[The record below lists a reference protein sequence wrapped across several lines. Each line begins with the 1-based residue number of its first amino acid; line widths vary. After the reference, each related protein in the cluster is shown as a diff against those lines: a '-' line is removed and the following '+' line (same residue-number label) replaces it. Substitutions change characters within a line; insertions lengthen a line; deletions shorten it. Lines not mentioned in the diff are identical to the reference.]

1 MIIISRYYLENMLSC
16 LQVLLYGSAFIST
29 ILYITNMLITL
40 ILLPILGALVL
51 TTMQDST
58 AADTSR
64 IKRTALLTTLL
75 TWFLSVIMWAQFDSS
90 FGGYQFV
97 STGSLAQPGF
107 LSLRLGV
114 DGLSLYFVILTTFT
128 LPFCILASW
137 ENVQHSIKSFMIS
150 FLVFESFT
158 ILVFVVLDVVAFY
171 VAFEAVL
178 IPLFLIVGIWG
189 ATPARV
195 RASFLLFLYTL
206 FGSLFMLLSFVSLYY
221 ITGTTDI
228 ETLSTVDLSFDT
240 QKILWLGIFLSFA
253 IKTPLVPFHIWLSRA
268 HVEAPAA
275 GSMVLAGLV
284 LKLASYGILRVLIPI
299 LPEATAEFAPLA
311 MAMGAI
317 SIVYASLSCLRQ
329 TDFKCLIAMS
339 SVAHMGVVILGLFS
353 NTVVGIEGAILLS
366 IAHGFVSP
374 AMFFLV
380 GSVMYDRF
388 HSRVIK
394 YYRGLTTLMPM
405 FSAMFFVFTT
415 ANMGTPGISVNWAGE
430 FMCLAGSFQL
440 NPFVTVIGATSIVL
454 SACYSIFLYNR
465 ISFGSYSPYLS
476 WTTDLTRREFMILL
490 TMLIPTV
497 FFGLYPNLILND
509 LHFTVSNLIY

>member
-1 MIIISRYYLENMLSC
+1 MCIR
-16 LQVLLYGSAFIST
+16 
-29 ILYITNMLITL
+29 
-40 ILLPILGALVL
+40 
-51 TTMQDST
+51 DS
-58 AADTSR
+58 
-64 IKRTALLTTLL
+64 
-75 TWFLSVIMWAQFDSS
+75 
-90 FGGYQFV
+90 
-97 STGSLAQPGF
+97 
-107 LSLRLGV
+107 
-114 DGLSLYFVILTTFT
+114 
-128 LPFCILASW
+128 
-137 ENVQHSIKSFMIS
+137 
-150 FLVFESFT
+150 
-158 ILVFVVLDVVAFY
+158 
-171 VAFEAVL
+171 
-178 IPLFLIVGIWG
+178 
-189 ATPARV
+189 
-195 RASFLLFLYTL
+195 
-206 FGSLFMLLSFVSLYY
+206 
-221 ITGTTDI
+221 
-228 ETLSTVDLSFDT
+228 
-240 QKILWLGIFLSFA
+240 
-253 IKTPLVPFHIWLSRA
+253 
-268 HVEAPAA
+268 
-275 GSMVLAGLV
+275 
-284 LKLASYGILRVLIPI
+284 
-299 LPEATAEFAPLA
+299 
-311 MAMGAI
+311 
-317 SIVYASLSCLRQ
+317 
-329 TDFKCLIAMS
+329 
-339 SVAHMGVVILGLFS
+339 S

>member
-1 MIIISRYYLENMLSC
+1 ML
-16 LQVLLYGSAFIST
+16 T
-29 ILYITNMLITL
+29 TL
-40 ILLPILGALVL
+40 ILLPILGALLL
-51 TTMQDST
+51 TTMQENT
-58 AADTSR
+58 AADLSR
-64 IKRTALLTTLL
+64 IKPTALVTTLV

-97 STGSLAQPGF
+97 SELTQPGF
-107 LSLRLGV
+107 LSVRFGV
-114 DGLSLYFVILTTFT
+114 DGLSVYFVILTTFT

-137 ENVQHSIKSFMIS
+137 ENIAHSTKWFMVS

-158 ILVFVVLDVVAFY
+158 ILVFSVLDLVAFY

-178 IPLFLIVGIWG
+178 IRLFLIVGIWG
-189 ATPARV
+189 ASAARV

-206 FGSLFMLLSFVSLYY
+206 FGSVFMLLSFVSLYY

-228 ETLSTVDLSFDT
+228 EALTAVDLSFDT

-275 GSMVLAGLV
+275 GSMVVVGLV
-284 LKLASYGILRVLIPI
+284 LKLASYRILRVLIPI

-353 NTVVGIEGAILLS
+353 NTVQGIEGAILLS
-366 IAHGFVSP
+366 LAHGFVSP

-405 FSAMFFVFTT
+405 FSPMFFIFTV
-415 ANMGTPGISVNWAGE
+415 ANMGTPTTANWVGE
-430 FMCLAGSFQL
+430 FMSLAGSFQL
-440 NPFVTVIGATSIVL
+440 NPFITVVGATSIIL

-465 ISFGSYSPYLS
+465 ISFRSYSPYLS

-490 TMLIPTV
+490 TMLIPTIL
-497 FFGLYPNLILND
+497 FGLYPNLFLND
-509 LHFTVSNLIY
+509 LHYTVSTLLYCNV

>member
-1 MIIISRYYLENMLSC
+1 ML
-16 LQVLLYGSAFIST
+16 T
-29 ILYITNMLITL
+29 TL
-40 ILLPILGALVL
+40 ISLPMVGALLL
-51 TTMQDST
+51 TTMHDT
-58 AADTSR
+58 TPADLSR
-64 IKRTALLTTLL
+64 IKRTALVITLV
-75 TWFLSVIMWAQFDSS
+75 TWFLSVILWTQFDSS
-90 FGGYQFV
+90 FEGYQFV
-97 STGSLAQPGF
+97 SEFTQPGF
-107 LSLRLGV
+107 FSLRLGV
-114 DGLSLYFVILTTFT
+114 DGLSVYFVILTAFT

-137 ENVQHSIKSFMIS
+137 ENIQHSVKSFIIS

-158 ILVFVVLDVVAFY
+158 LLVFVVLDLVAFY

-189 ATPARV
+189 ATSARV

-228 ETLSTVDLSFDT
+228 EALTTADLAIDT

-268 HVEAPAA
+268 HVEAPAG

-353 NTVVGIEGAILLS
+353 NTVQGIEGAILLS
-366 IAHGFVSP
+366 LAHGFVSP

-405 FSAMFFVFTT
+405 FSAMFFIFTV
-415 ANMGTPGISVNWAGE
+415 ANIGTPGSTSWVGE
-430 FMCLAGSFQL
+430 YMSLAGSFQL
-440 NPFVTVIGATSIVL
+440 NPFVTVVGATSIIL

-476 WTTDLTRREFMILL
+476 WATDLTRREFFILL
-490 TMLIPTV
+490 TMLIPTIL
-497 FFGLYPNLILND
+497 FGLYPNLILND
-509 LHFTVSNLIY
+509 LHFTVSTLLYA